1 MNQLWELLNRDGA
14 GVTLFGVL
22 CFFIFAGVLLR
33 AHVDRKSPINLTDLL
48 VEPVA
53 GTKKLTMSRFVAFSG
68 FLLASWV
75 FIYAAKTGALHDSW
89 EGIGGFLGVCL
100 AYRGWDSYIKVGR
113 DAAAESPNADLVTVP
128 PAPPKPPTRKGK

>member
-1 MNQLWELLNRDGA
+1 MNQLLGLLNTEGA

-75 FIYAAKTGALHDSW
+75 FIYCAKTGTLHESW

-100 AYRGWDSYIKVGR
+100 AYRGWDSYLKNQR
-113 DAAAESPNADLVTVP
+113 DEASGALRGAEES
-128 PAPPKPPTRKGK
+128 PPTRKEK